1 MLSKMQ
7 RALFARTGAVT
18 QEGKASAGGAMLD
31 AVLDRAA
38 RSDRPDT
45 GDWLGEADWARLQQE
60 PLRAR
65 GLLWGTGVVVILLLV
80 WAAFAEL
87 DEVTRGEARVIP
99 SSQLQVVQSFDGGV
113 VESLAVREGQ
123 TVEAGELL
131 LRIDPTRFVS
141 NLLESRATAQALQA
155 KAARLEALG
164 RGGPFS
170 VPEELEREIPE
181 IVAHERRLYETSR
194 EGIEAQIAIARQ
206 QLNQR
211 QQELNEARARRDQAA
226 RSLELAE
233 RELSVTRPLVKSGA
247 VSDVNICAWSATS
260 LACAASATRP
270 WRRSRACRRRSPRPR
285 ARSRRSNW
293 RCATSGGPNSPRP

>member
-99 SSQLQVVQSFDGGV
+99 SSQLQVV
-113 VESLAVREGQ
+113 
-123 TVEAGELL
+123 
-131 LRIDPTRFVS
+131 
-141 NLLESRATAQALQA
+141 
-155 KAARLEALG
+155 
-164 RGGPFS
+164 
-170 VPEELEREIPE
+170 
-181 IVAHERRLYETSR
+181 
-194 EGIEAQIAIARQ
+194 
-206 QLNQR
+206 
-211 QQELNEARARRDQAA
+211 
-226 RSLELAE
+226 
-233 RELSVTRPLVKSGA
+233 
-247 VSDVNICAWSATS
+247 
-260 LACAASATRP
+260 
-270 WRRSRACRRRSPRPR
+270 
-285 ARSRRSNW
+285 
-293 RCATSGGPNSPRP
+293 